1 VYLRY
6 EHTGWIFA
14 SRIAL
19 DRGMITTRLFK
30 SSGIYGIKATDYSLL
45 KNLTVCAKCGLLTM
59 KHYRYPQDLRHLS
72 KPNRTPT
79 PKYKL

>member
-59 KHYRYPQDLRHLS
+59 KRYLQDIRHLS
-72 KPNRTPT
+72 KPNLASQP